1 MEGMDIVTVYIVQQQ
16 MRYDASKRELVPRF
30 PSIHKAEQYGE
41 LVYLLSPSAHPFSPE
56 LVLGDLHSKLKDF
69 GDNDHLLL
77 IGNPGLIG
85 MATAIAA
92 HYNDG
97 AVKLLQWSGRHEE
110 YTVID
115 AEMF

>member
-1 MEGMDIVTVYIVQQQ
+1 MTVYVVQQQ
-16 MRYDASKRELVPRF
+16 MRFDAVKRELVPRF
-30 PSIHKAEQYGE
+30 PSIHKAEAWGE
-41 LVYLLSPSAHPFSPE
+41 IVYLLSPSAHPFDPP
-56 LVLGDLHSKLKDF
+56 LVLGDLHSKLQDF

-97 AVKLLQWSGRHEE
+97 AVKFLQWSGRHSE
-110 YTVID
+110 YTEIC
-115 AEMF
+115 AEIF